1 MGRAASN
8 EWIDSLSPSGCSPGS
23 GSHRTAETDISSPL
37 GQPRGCRAS
46 KEATHGEEVKGAF
59 QEMPREEKEKEGEGQ
74 QQGSGEGSR
83 VWKPVLF
90 AGEREDPEE
99 KGEKKSLDGGSCR
112 ACILRCRIWGSAYS
126 EEMCGWGKGEVR
138 LTLGMKERQGGN
150 CGDGAGGG
158 EGEGGRNLV

>member
-59 QEMPREEKEKEGEGQ
+59 QEMPREGKEKEKEGEGQ

-99 KGEKKSLDGGSCR
+99 KERSHLMGVLAEPAFCDAVFGVQLIQR
-112 ACILRCRIWGSAYS
+112 RC
-126 EEMCGWGKGEVR
+126 VV
-138 LTLGMKERQGGN
+138 
-150 CGDGAGGG
+150 
-158 EGEGGRNLV
+158 GGRERCV